1 MSHFK
6 EFTIPD
12 PNVDFNEADLNSER
26 FKSTLMWAAGVGTT
40 QKTIAAASQYDSNRV
55 EILRLMVTCFS
66 DSLFQSPD
74 KYDSCASMWLE
85 VATSAETPFAEITFC
100 SLLNVVLGY
109 DPVGWGVPYGGAM
122 TTDTARPLME
132 MAAQVLIIL
141 LDYGLPILPVE
152 DPDDPDTKKEK
163 RHRGATNSGLP
174 YVRASDTEAL
184 GFNIFRKF
192 LSCIDSEDQL
202 NFMFKG
208 NASLKL

>member
-1 MSHFK
+1 
-6 EFTIPD
+6 
-12 PNVDFNEADLNSER
+12 
-26 FKSTLMWAAGVGTT
+26 
-40 QKTIAAASQYDSNRV
+40 
-55 EILRLMVTCFS
+55 MVACFC

-85 VATSAETPFAEITFC
+85 VATSAETPFAEITFY

-132 MAAQVLIIL
+132 VAVQVLIIL
-141 LDYGLPILPVE
+141 LDYGFPILPDE
-152 DPDDPDTKKEK
+152 APDAEGEKKGR
-163 RHRGATNSGLP
+163 RHSKSSANAGLP

-184 GFNIFRKF
+184 GFNIFRKY
-192 LSCIDSEDQL
+192 LSSIEDEDQL

-208 NASLKL
+208 VLMLPAVS